1 MILIERKVFSL
12 QKLNLRKVF
21 FGRGDTKEIQIFV
34 EKIAQNET
42 IISISMEE
50 QNKEFIQEIISQI
63 NQVLS

>member
-1 MILIERKVFSL
+1 MSNRLFL
-12 QKLNLRKVF
+12 
-21 FGRGDTKEIQIFV
+21 DTKEIQIFV

-42 IISISMEE
+42 IISVSMDE